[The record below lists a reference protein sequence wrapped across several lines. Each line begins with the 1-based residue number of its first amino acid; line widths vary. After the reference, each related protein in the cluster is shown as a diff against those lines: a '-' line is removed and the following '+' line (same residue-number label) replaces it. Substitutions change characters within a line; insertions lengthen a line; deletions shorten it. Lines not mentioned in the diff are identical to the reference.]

1 MADQNCYS
9 CDFANPHWTYFERQL
24 KSFELRQCE
33 NSTSLNEAIKEKM
46 DKSYLSSFLYHLNQ
60 KQKQETFIQQDKLE
74 RIQFDIVKG
83 LVDIEKFERF
93 NNICDDLFGLIELY
107 LRHHSTGKMTVKEVL
122 KRMKV
127 LRLTGSKVT
136 II

>member
-1 MADQNCYS
+1 
-9 CDFANPHWTYFERQL
+9 
-24 KSFELRQCE
+24 
-33 NSTSLNEAIKEKM
+33 M
-46 DKSYLSSFLYHLNQ
+46 DKSYLSSFLYHLNK

-127 LRLTGSKVT
+127 LRLTGSKIGKMDDSLRRLVDLEVLVLAGNCLLSCKGVSQGRT
-136 II
+136 DCQ